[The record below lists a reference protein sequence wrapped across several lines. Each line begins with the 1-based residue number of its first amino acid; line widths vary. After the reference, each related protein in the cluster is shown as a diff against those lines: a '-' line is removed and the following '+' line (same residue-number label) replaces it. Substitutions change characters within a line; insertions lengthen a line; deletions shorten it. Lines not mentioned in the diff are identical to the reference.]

1 MIRGTVIVVEVE
13 WSLVPTSKP
22 TCTPAKTTAI
32 AAATAMIKRIEALES
47 TRTVKS
53 RYHPLVGPQ
62 RLCRARETHAAYTWT
77 GKVWRHAPTTYQ
89 RYPFDELWVSSRLT
103 MSAGAVSLCYS
114 GGGRRGEGS
123 NVNAL
128 ARLPRRSVR
137 RPIVALLAVAAMA
150 YALTSISAT
159 PAATPGLVA
168 AFAFDEGSGSVVAD
182 GSGSGNNGSVAN
194 TAWVAGKYG
203 GALSFNGTSSRV
215 TVPDSA
221 SLHLSSAMT
230 LEAWVNPAT
239 TTAAWRDVIYK
250 GNDNY
255 YLEGT
260 SDSGGR
266 PAAGGTFGD
275 TYGTSA
281 LAVNTWSYLA
291 VSYDRTTIRL
301 YVNGTQV
308 SSLAA
313 TGAIASSTNPLSI
326 GSDSLY
332 GQYFQGLI
340 DDVRVYNT
348 ALTQA
353 QIQTD
358 MTTPVAPPAPDTS
371 PPSAPGALSANA
383 VSGSRVDLSWGT
395 ASDNVGV
402 TGYRVERCQGAGCS
416 NFAQI
421 ATTAGTTT
429 SYSDTTAS
437 AGTSYSYRVRANDAA
452 ANLGPYSNTATATTP
467 SPDTS
472 PPSAP
477 GTLSA
482 NAVSGSRVDLSWGT
496 ASDNVGVTG
505 YRVERCQGAG
515 CSNFAQI
522 ATTAGTTTS
531 YSDTTA
537 SAGTSYS
544 YRVRANDAAANLGPY
559 SNTATATTPSPD
571 TSPPS
576 APGTLSANAVSGSRV
591 DLSWGTASD
600 NVGVT
605 GYRVERCQGAGCSN
619 FAQIATTA
627 GTTTSYSDTT
637 ASAGTSYSYRVRAND
652 AAANL
657 GPYSNTA
664 TATTPSPTGPA
675 PVAAFAFDEG
685 SGSTVC
691 GWVGE
696 RQ

>member
-1 MIRGTVIVVEVE
+1 
-13 WSLVPTSKP
+13 
-22 TCTPAKTTAI
+22 
-32 AAATAMIKRIEALES
+32 
-47 TRTVKS
+47 
-53 RYHPLVGPQ
+53 
-62 RLCRARETHAAYTWT
+62 
-77 GKVWRHAPTTYQ
+77 
-89 RYPFDELWVSSRLT
+89 
-103 MSAGAVSLCYS
+103 MSADAVSLCS

-123 NVNAL
+123 DVNAL
-128 ARLPRRSVR
+128 AWLPRRSAR

-150 YALTSISAT
+150 YALTSISST

-168 AFAFDEGSGSVVAD
+168 AFAFDEGSGSMVAD

-203 GALSFNGTSSRV
+203 QALSFNGTSSRV

-239 TTAAWRDVIYK
+239 TTAVWRDVIYK

-260 SDSGGR
+260 SDRGGR
-266 PAAGGTFGD
+266 PGAGGTFGD

-281 LAVNTWSYLA
+281 LALNTWTYLA

-308 SSLAA
+308 STLAA
-313 TGAIASSTNPLSI
+313 TGAIATSTNPLSI

-371 PPSAPGALSANA
+371 PPSAPGTLSANA

-402 TGYRVERCQGAGCS
+402 TGYRVERCQSSGCS

-452 ANLGPYSNTATATTP
+452 TNLGPYTNTATATTP

-505 YRVERCQGAG
+505 YRVERCQSSG

-544 YRVRANDAAANLGPY
+544 YRVRANDAASNLGPY
-559 SNTATATTPSPD
+559 TNTATATTPSPD

-605 GYRVERCQGAGCSN
+605 GYRVERCQSSGCSN

-652 AAANL
+652 AASNL
-657 GPYSNTA
+657 GPYTNTA
-664 TATTPSPTGPA
+664 TATTPVPSAPT

-685 SGSTVC
+685 SGSTVAD
-691 GWVGE
+691 GSGSGNNGSVASTAWVAGKYGQALSFNGTSSRVTVPDSASLHLSSAMTLE
-696 RQ
+696 AWVNPATTTAVWRGRDLQGQRQLLPRGHLGQGGQAGCRGTSATRTAPRRWR